1 MYTIVLLCIAGF
13 LAAFVDSIAGG
24 GGLISV
30 PAFMLSGLP
39 PTYVLGTNKFSSSF
53 GSGASSLKFIK
64 SGRVNF
70 KLLKLLI
77 PFTFIGAA
85 LGVKAVLAIN
95 EDILNVLV
103 IIMVL
108 LIGICSLFSKTLG
121 LENKFK
127 EINTKN
133 IFLGILLSF
142 SLGFYDGFFG
152 PGTGS
157 FLIFGLI
164 KIFGFDFL
172 NSVGNAKLMNFASN
186 IVSLILFAISGRIYF
201 LYALPVAIFM
211 IIGARIGTKV
221 ALNKGTKVIKPIFIT
236 MSLAAAVKILFNMIH

>member
-1 MYTIVLLCIAGF
+1 MYTIVFLCIAGF
-13 LAAFVDSIAGG
+13 LAAFIDSIAGG

-39 PTYVLGTNKFSSSF
+39 PTFVLGTNKFCSSF

-64 SGRVNF
+64 SDRVNF
-70 KLLKLLI
+70 KLLKLLL
-77 PFTFIGAA
+77 PFTIIGAA
-85 LGVKAVLAIN
+85 LGVRTVLTIN

-108 LIGICSLFSKTLG
+108 FIGVYSLFSKTLG

-127 EINTKN
+127 GINKKN
-133 IFLGILLSF
+133 IFLGILLAF
-142 SLGFYDGFFG
+142 CLGFYDGFFG

-164 KIFGFDFL
+164 KIFGFDFV

-186 IVSLILFAISGRIYF
+186 IVSLILFALSGRIYF
-201 LYALPVAIFM
+201 TYALPVAIFM

-221 ALNKGTKVIKPIFIT
+221 ALNKGARIIKPIFIF
-236 MSLAAAVKILFNMIH
+236 MSLAVAVKIIFNMIK